1 MHRIAIKIEGIEK
14 RKRSTGLLHIVAG
27 LFLLANAVEYF
38 ERLQYK
44 NFFTTLPFFLVSVI
58 SLVYG
63 LFRNKIDPKA
73 RFNHWVRMVQFLMF
87 SILGVLMLQS
97 KMDFRNSMLLLWAV
111 ICILLLFTERKIFHD
126 VFLLFG
132 KNTVTIPGYFSN
144 KVIPWSAIEN
154 IIVRPDYVTLY
165 YPQNRYIQ
173 YEILTEINEA
183 EIKNINLFCQQQ
195 LEQKKILTTL

>member
-1 MHRIAIKIEGIEK
+1 MHRIPIKIEGIEK

-27 LFLLANAVEYF
+27 LFLLANTIEYF

-44 NFFTTLPFFLVSVI
+44 NFLLLFPLFLVASV
-58 SLVYG
+58 SLTYG

-73 RFNHWVRMVQFLMF
+73 KYNHLVRMAQFLMF
-87 SILGVLMLQS
+87 SILGILMLQT

-126 VFLLFG
+126 AFLLVS

-154 IIVRPDYVTLY
+154 VIVRPDYVTLY
-165 YPQNRYIQ
+165 YPQNRYMQ
-173 YEILTEINEA
+173 YEILTEINEG
-183 EIKNINLFCQQQ
+183 EIKHINYFCQQQ
-195 LEQKKILTTL
+195 IEQK